1 MEKDH
6 PYWERLLRW
15 TKPPDNNTPQSTLEE
30 KMITDNDGDDD
41 DDDRGDGLGFFSRPS
56 DLYRRSSSFE
66 EASIFSERSEI
77 DAITHRSKV
86 FPPPVGG
93 PTLVQSR
100 RAPDRI
106 STPQTSRRPLL
117 YHPTD
122 PPDTLIDPHGR
133 RMALHPDASAGYR
146 RPEAIPIPG
155 RTGHIPTFLSS
166 PDSDSSYSEVE
177 SSAAGESST
186 SLSKTQTRSIPPG
199 VMSQIGDR
207 SFRFATTHTSVT
219 DEEGDALRDRQV
231 VDPLEVIW
239 RKLMDKKDE
248 VHNRRAEIRRA
259 RGKLNRAR
267 VDKDDADNAFM
278 ACIRPLL
285 VNAPVHQSTMTG
297 EPLDQRFLR
306 MQQTR
311 DQCQTYEAVLEP
323 LEEKLDQAE
332 HQLDTLERQLIHELR
347 KAPAHLLE
355 SIGTGELPPLPDM
368 VGTIDRTTFPP
379 LGLVKTVHG
388 FDTTTLPEVLLGIAP
403 EVDESYHPLYNQ
415 LLSAVGFLQLAQEHH
430 NELLMRRRFIEE
442 EQERLRLA
450 EDQERGQRIL
460 NEEQKKLR
468 LAQKHEQARM
478 RLAEKQEREQRMLGQ
493 EQEMENSK
501 LAEELLRNSSPLRAR
516 QLCDE
521 DLEFLRDFEVDE
533 RDAWEE
539 VQRLRHKVEQFKQL
553 CREQG
558 AIPRNA
564 PLHEVY
570 SYEREYEDDIS
581 IDLDPQAESGAAEY
595 LASARFPLLLSNPSH
610 LMGDAPMTAKTA
622 LKQATAISDSDPRKP
637 QVFGAA
643 AKEFFIENLIRD
655 SRENDKPDFI
665 NRWLLH
671 KLRISPL
678 EVELLYSCFF
688 MESHLRILDLDR
700 WQQDVLYYW
709 PRDDAAKIRP
719 EDFLGPVT
727 PEDTQLRVGGSE
739 VLPGTRPS
747 QGGDPQ
753 NEHTVVSL

>member
-15 TKPPDNNTPQSTLEE
+15 TKPPDNNTPQSILKE
-30 KMITDNDGDDD
+30 KTITDNDGDDD
-41 DDDRGDGLGFFSRPS
+41 DDGDDGLGLFSRPS
-56 DLYRRSSSFE
+56 DLFRRSSSFE
-66 EASIFSERSEI
+66 EASTSSERSEI
-77 DAITHRSKV
+77 DAITRRSKV
-86 FPPPVGG
+86 FPPPIGG

-100 RAPDRI
+100 RVPERT
-106 STPQTSRRPLL
+106 STPQTSRGPLL
-117 YHPTD
+117 YHPIN

-133 RMALHPDASAGYR
+133 RMAPHPDASAGSR
-146 RPEAIPIPG
+146 RPQAIPIPG
-155 RTGHIPTFLSS
+155 RNGNIPTYLSS
-166 PDSDSSYSEVE
+166 PDSESSYSEVE

-186 SLSKTQTRSIPPG
+186 SLSKTQTRSIPLG
-199 VMSQIGDR
+199 AISQIGDKTL
-207 SFRFATTHTSVT
+207 RFATTHTSGT
-219 DEEGDALRDRQV
+219 GGEGDALRDRQD
-231 VDPLEVIW
+231 VDPLEMIW

-259 RGKLNRAR
+259 RGKLSRAR
-267 VDKDDADNAFM
+267 VDKDTADNAFM

-285 VNAPVHQSTMTG
+285 VHAPVHQSTING
-297 EPLDQRFLR
+297 VSLDQRFLR

-347 KAPAHLLE
+347 TAPARHWE
-355 SIGTGELPPLPDM
+355 SIGSGELPPLLDLD
-368 VGTIDRTTFPP
+368 GTIDRTTFPP
-379 LGLVKTVHG
+379 LGPVEAVRG
-388 FDTTTLPEVLLGIAP
+388 FDTTTMPEVLLGIAP
-403 EVDESYHPLYNQ
+403 ELDENYHPLYNQ

-430 NELLMRRRFIEE
+430 NELLMRKQFIEE

-460 NEEQKKLR
+460 SAQQKRLR

-478 RLAEKQEREQRMLGQ
+478 RLAEEQERKQRMLVQ
-493 EQEMENSK
+493 EQEMEESK
-501 LAEELLRNSSPLRAR
+501 LAEELLRNSGPLRTR
-516 QLCDE
+516 QLRDE

-533 RDAWEE
+533 RVAWEE

-558 AIPRNA
+558 VIPRNA

-581 IDLDPQAESGAAEY
+581 IDFDPEAGSGAAEY
-595 LASARFPLLLSNPSH
+595 LASSRFPLLLSNPSH
-610 LMGDAPMTAKTA
+610 LMGDTPMTAKSA
-622 LKQATAISDSDPRKP
+622 LKHATAIPDNHPRKL

-655 SRENDKPDFI
+655 AKENDKPDFI

-678 EVELLYSCFF
+678 EAELLYSCFF

-727 PEDTQLRVGGSE
+727 PVDTQLRVGGSE
-739 VLPGTRPS
+739 VLPGTRTS
-747 QGGDPQ
+747 QRDDPHI
-753 NEHTVVSL
+753 EHTVVSL

>member
-1 MEKDH
+1 MEKDR
-6 PYWERLLRW
+6 PYWERLLPW
-15 TKPPDNNTPQSTLEE
+15 TRPPDNNVPQSTLKE
-30 KMITDNDGDDD
+30 KTITDNDGDDD
-41 DDDRGDGLGFFSRPS
+41 DDDADDGLGLFSRPS
-56 DLYRRSSSFE
+56 ELFRRSSSFE
-66 EASIFSERSEI
+66 EASTSSERSET

-93 PTLVQSR
+93 PTLVQPR
-100 RAPDRI
+100 RALERI
-106 STPQTSRRPLL
+106 STPQTTRGPLL
-117 YHPTD
+117 YHPIN
-122 PPDTLIDPHGR
+122 PPDTLIDPRGR
-133 RMALHPDASAGYR
+133 RMVPYPDASAGSR
-146 RPEAIPIPG
+146 RPQAIPIPG
-155 RTGHIPTFLSS
+155 RNGNIPTYLSS
-166 PDSDSSYSEVE
+166 PDFESSYSEVE

-186 SLSKTQTRSIPPG
+186 SLSKTQARSIPPG
-199 VMSQIGDR
+199 VISQIGDKTL
-207 SFRFATTHTSVT
+207 RFATTHTSVT
-219 DEEGDALRDRQV
+219 GGEGDALRDRQD

-248 VHNRRAEIRRA
+248 VYNRRAEIRRA

-267 VDKDDADNAFM
+267 VDKDNADNAFM
-278 ACIRPLL
+278 ASIRPLL

-347 KAPAHLLE
+347 TAPARLLD
-355 SIGTGELPPLPDM
+355 SIGSGELPPRLDLD
-368 VGTIDRTTFPP
+368 GNNDRTTVPP
-379 LGLVKTVHG
+379 LGPVEAVRG
-388 FDTTTLPEVLLGIAP
+388 FDTTLPEVLLGIAP
-403 EVDESYHPLYNQ
+403 ELDENYHPLYNQ

-430 NELLMRRRFIEE
+430 NELLMRKQFIEE

-450 EDQERGQRIL
+450 EGQERGQRIL
-460 NEEQKKLR
+460 NEEQKRLR
-468 LAQKHEQARM
+468 LAQKHEQART
-478 RLAEKQEREQRMLGQ
+478 RLAEEQEREQRMLVQ
-493 EQEMENSK
+493 EQEMEKSK
-501 LAEELLRNSSPLRAR
+501 LAEELLRNSGPLRAR
-516 QLCDE
+516 QLRDE

-533 RDAWEE
+533 RVAWEE

-581 IDLDPQAESGAAEY
+581 IDFDPQAGPGAAEY
-595 LASARFPLLLSNPSH
+595 LASSRFPLLLSNPSH
-610 LMGDAPMTAKTA
+610 LVGDTPMTAKTA
-622 LKQATAISDSDPRKP
+622 LKQATAIPDSHPRKP

-655 SRENDKPDFI
+655 AKENDKPDFI

-678 EVELLYSCFF
+678 EAELLYSCFF
-688 MESHLRILDLDR
+688 MESHLKILDLDR

-727 PEDTQLRVGGSE
+727 PEDTQLRVGGSQ
-739 VLPGTRPS
+739 VLPGTRTS
-747 QGGDPQ
+747 RGGDPH